1 MGCLQR
7 EGTFKNPSHTH
18 ECSPQKK
25 KYQPEQTKYKMNQY
39 SNTVVKK
46 NLACPWKS
54 LRKDLSN
61 DLQTLKQIEG
71 DNSGMG
77 KLEI

>member
-1 MGCLQR
+1 
-7 EGTFKNPSHTH
+7 
-18 ECSPQKK
+18 
-25 KYQPEQTKYKMNQY
+25 MNQY
-39 SNTVVKK
+39 SNIVVKK
-46 NLACPWKS
+46 NLAFPWKS

-61 DLQTLKQIEG
+61 DLQTLKRIEG